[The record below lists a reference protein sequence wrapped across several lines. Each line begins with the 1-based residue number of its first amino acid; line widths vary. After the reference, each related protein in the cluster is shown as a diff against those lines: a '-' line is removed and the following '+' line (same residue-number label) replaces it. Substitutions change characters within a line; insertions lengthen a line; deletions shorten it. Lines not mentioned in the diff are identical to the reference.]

1 MRRQRKEE
9 DPPIR
14 PQLYVSVM
22 VVMLILVLMFMGQW
36 DWVLAA
42 FIALLLGNGLSALW
56 RR

>member
-1 MRRQRKEE
+1 
-9 DPPIR
+9 
-14 PQLYVSVM
+14 M
-22 VVMLILVLMFMGQW
+22 VVMLILVLMFLGQW